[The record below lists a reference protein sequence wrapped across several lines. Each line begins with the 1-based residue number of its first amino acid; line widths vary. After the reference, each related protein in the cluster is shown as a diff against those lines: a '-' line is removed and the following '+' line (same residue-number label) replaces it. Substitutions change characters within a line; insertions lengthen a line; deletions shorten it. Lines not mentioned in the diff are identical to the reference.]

1 MRLGVIGCGDICR
14 YMLLMAKLNRRIRIA
29 GCVDLDA
36 GRAGKYASYFKG
48 ARAYTDY
55 KAMIREQKPDAVY
68 LAVPHC
74 LHYPIMKELISS
86 GINILCEKPVATT
99 LEDGAEIAELAAARG
114 VKVGINYQY
123 RYDKAC
129 YRMAVAA
136 RSGDLGQ
143 LYYGR
148 GNVPWHRKE
157 QYFSQSPWHCSREQ
171 AGGGTLITQGSH
183 ILDILL
189 WSCQS
194 RPVRVMGLTGQK
206 KFTAVEVEDLC
217 MAIIELENGCLLQLT
232 SSMIASSEQ
241 PVTIDIYGSRGTAT
255 YKGGLLFSRTKFLQ
269 VRVPPYRPAAAGI
282 HALGRSLEAFRRW
295 IVLGEPYL
303 CPVEESLPV
312 LATVLAIYRAAQSG
326 RPEKVPFV

>member
-1 MRLGVIGCGDICR
+1 MIGCGDICR

-29 GCVDLDA
+29 GCVDLDEES
-36 GRAGKYASYFKG
+36 REYASYFKR

-55 KAMIREQKPDAVY
+55 KAMIREQKAGRRLPGRA
-68 LAVPHC
+68 HS
-74 LHYPIMKELISS
+74 LHYPIMKELISG
-86 GINILCEKPVATT
+86 GIHILCEKPVATT

-114 VKVGINYQY
+114 VKLGINYQY
-123 RYDKAC
+123 RYDQAC

-148 GNVPWHRKE
+148 GNVPWHREEK
-157 QYFSQSPWHCSREQ
+157 YFLQSPWHCSKEQ

-189 WSCQS
+189 WACQS

-217 MAIIELENGCLLQLT
+217 LAIIELENGCLLQLT
-232 SSMIASSEQ
+232 SSMIASSE
-241 PVTIDIYGSRGTAT
+241 
-255 YKGGLLFSRTKFLQ
+255 
-269 VRVPPYRPAAAGI
+269 
-282 HALGRSLEAFRRW
+282 RR
-295 IVLGEPYL
+295 
-303 CPVEESLPV
+303 
-312 LATVLAIYRAAQSG
+312 
-326 RPEKVPFV
+326 